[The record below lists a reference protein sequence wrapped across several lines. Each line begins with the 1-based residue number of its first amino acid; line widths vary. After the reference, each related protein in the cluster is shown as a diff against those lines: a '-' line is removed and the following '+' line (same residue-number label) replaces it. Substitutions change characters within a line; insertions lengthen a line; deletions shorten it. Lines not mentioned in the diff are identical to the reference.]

1 MSKVLII
8 VGILLTSFACATAQ
22 DIDRQAI
29 RQAIHRQMLAYPSS
43 TLKDIYK
50 NFFQDA
56 FGPGHLM
63 SDAPDAEQAMRR
75 YLESECKEAANDPN
89 PSPDYELT
97 GWHGRFYRVNLSV
110 IVSGKIPLD
119 TFLAAFLTS
128 ARQFTLPQVADWANE
143 WAVIVE
149 EIERLYPT
157 LPDFEAH
164 RQTIEHMLSQGRY
177 ASHHSPIYSSTY
189 HPHYRLI
196 ERDIFERQLLPLL
209 QQ

>member
-1 MSKVLII
+1 MNKTII
-8 VGILLTSFACATAQ
+8 VILLLTSFTYVTAQ
-22 DIDRQAI
+22 EFDRQAI
-29 RQAIHRQMLAYPSS
+29 RQAVQRQMLAYPAS

-56 FGPGHLM
+56 FGPGHIL
-63 SDAPDAEQAMRR
+63 SDSPDAEQLMLR

-110 IVSGKIPLD
+110 VVSGKVPLD
-119 TFLAAFLTS
+119 TFFSAFLTS
-128 ARQFTLPQVADWANE
+128 ARQFTLPRVTDWADE

-149 EIERLYPT
+149 ETEQLYPT
-157 LPDFEAH
+157 LPDFTAH
-164 RQTIEHMLSQGRY
+164 CQSIDHMLSQGRY
-177 ASHHSPIYSSTY
+177 ASHHSDIYNSTY

-196 ERDIFERQLLPLL
+196 ERTLFEQQLLPLL
-209 QQ
+209 R